1 MAGYASSGLRPGRV
15 RGVETK
21 GVDVYKLRTSRRTRL
36 WSLIVTGVVLG
47 GLIWGVA
54 AALADSSSPSG
65 SPSPSKV
72 TINFGWTNDPDSLN
86 PFQGFSSSST
96 ELDHLNYDLL
106 VGYDAK
112 TLRPTPELAQSWS
125 HDASGKVWTFKLR
138 KGVLWS
144 DGQPFT
150 ANDVVWTYKFVMKDP
165 SNYYAGYVTY
175 FTDVKAID
183 DLTVQITTSK
193 PKGNMLNLWVP
204 ILPEHI
210 WSKIDPKTITTSFQN
225 NPPVVGTGP
234 FQVVERKKGDFVRL
248 VANKHYWR
256 AVPKVDEV
264 IFRTYQ
270 DADTMVQDLKSG
282 VLAAIYN
289 VPQAQMAP
297 LSKLPGIKTISYIT
311 KGFDDLGFN
320 CYQSNNSLGNPV
332 LRDWRFRQALNWA
345 IDKNQLV
352 KIAYAGF
359 GIPATSII
367 QSHYYKKPDYH
378 WEPPADQKY
387 TYDPAKAKAALDAA
401 GYKDTNGDGIRDYK
415 GKPITL
421 RLQTITSSDT
431 YQRSGKLITGY
442 LQAIGLN
449 IKFEIMDQEVLSG
462 HMLNKNKAG
471 KWAPDYDMFL
481 WDWGGDPDPDFI
493 LSVLLGSQ
501 IGSWSDTYY
510 NNPEYNSLYLQQQVQ
525 LDPNKRKAIIDQMQQ
540 IIYKECPY
548 IPLSYVEDLE
558 AYNTAKWTGWVRSPA
573 PDGGVFYTADNIDT
587 YIFVGPKAV
596 AAAAGGGGG
605 LGGGAIAG
613 IIVGAVVV
621 VGAGMWLVLRSRRRG
636 QQTEEEIL

>member
-1 MAGYASSGLRPGRV
+1 VA
-15 RGVETK
+15 
-21 GVDVYKLRTSRRTRL
+21 VYKLRTSRRTRR
-36 WSLIVTGVVLG
+36 WSLIVACVVMG

-54 AALADSSSPSG
+54 AALGTAA
-65 SPSPSKV
+65 PSPTKV
-72 TINFGWTNDPDSLN
+72 IINFGWTNDPDSLN
-86 PFQGFSSSST
+86 PFTGFASSAT

-112 TLRPTPELAQSWS
+112 TNQPKPELAESWS
-125 HDASGKVWTFKLR
+125 HDASGTVWTFKLR

-150 ANDVVWTYKFVMKDP
+150 AKDVLWTYKFVMKDS

-175 FTDVKAID
+175 FTDVKAVD
-183 DLTVQITTSK
+183 DFTVQITTSK

-210 WSKIDPKTITTSFQN
+210 WSKIDPKTITTTFQN

-234 FQVVERKKGDFVRL
+234 FQVVEHKKSDFTRL
-248 VANKHYWR
+248 AANKHYWR

-270 DADTMVQDLKSG
+270 DSDTMVQDLKSG
-282 VLAAIYN
+282 VLAAIWN

-297 LSKLPGIKTISYIT
+297 LSKLADIKVISYIT
-311 KGFDDLGFN
+311 KGFDDIGFN
-320 CYQSNNSLGNPV
+320 CYDKPTSLGNPV

-345 IDKNQLV
+345 IDKEQLV

-359 GIPATSII
+359 GVPATSIV
-367 QSHYYKKPDYH
+367 QSNYYKNPDWH
-378 WEPPADQKY
+378 WEPPADVKY
-387 TYDPAKAKAALDAA
+387 TYDPAKAGAALDAA
-401 GYKDTNGDGIRDYK
+401 GYPLKNGVRVDK
-415 GKPITL
+415 SGKPISL
-421 RLQTITSSDT
+421 RLQTISSSPT
-431 YQRSGKLITGY
+431 KQRSGKLITGW
-442 LQAIGLN
+442 LQAIGLK
-449 IKFEIMDQEVLSG
+449 IKFEVMDQEILSG
-462 HMLNKNKAG
+462 RMLNKTKDG
-471 KWAPDYDMFL
+471 KWAPDYDMFI

-510 NNPEYNSLYLQQQVQ
+510 NNPEYNRLYLEQQVQ
-525 LDPNKRKAIIDQMQQ
+525 LDKNQRKAIIDQMQQ
-540 IIYKECPY
+540 IVYKESPY

-558 AYNTAKWTGWVRSPA
+558 AYNIAKWTGWVRSPA
-573 PDGGVFYTADNIDT
+573 PNGGVFFTADNIDT
-587 YIFVGPKAV
+587 YIFVGPKAATPV
-596 AAAAGGGGG
+596 ASGGG

-613 IIVGAVVV
+613 IIVGIVIV
-621 VGAGMWLVLRSRRRG
+621 VGAGGLLVLRSRRRG
-636 QQTEEEIL
+636 QRTEETL